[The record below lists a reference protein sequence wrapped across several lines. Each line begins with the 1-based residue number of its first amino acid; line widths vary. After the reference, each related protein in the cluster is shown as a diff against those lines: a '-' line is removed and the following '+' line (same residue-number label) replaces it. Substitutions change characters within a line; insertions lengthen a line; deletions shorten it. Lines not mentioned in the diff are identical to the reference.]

1 MEETVSI
8 TIQPLNL
15 AVRPMYD
22 EQTCILIGWAI
33 DKENII
39 DDYVQSG
46 MKLLNVHGHI
56 LPLYS
61 EWA

>member
-8 TIQPLNL
+8 TIQPLNF

-22 EQTCILIGWAI
+22 EQTCILIGWAT
-33 DKENII
+33 DKKNII

-56 LPLYS
+56 LPLHS